1 MRRQPVTSPRATS
14 AVLAVVV
21 GALILGATTA
31 ALREIDVGSTA
42 AGFWRVALA
51 LPILLL
57 IAALSARH
65 EGRTKALVT
74 PAQWRLL
81 TIAGVCFAGDLV
93 FWHLSLVNTSL
104 GNATFLA
111 TLSSLWVPLV
121 AFCFLRQALSRRFV
135 LGLICALFGSGI
147 LVSAQLGTG
156 TSSWLGDV
164 YGLLTGFFFTGYIIA
179 VGYCRESLSTADTM
193 LYSSGLCAAILLPL
207 AIVALIV
214 AGEPILP
221 NSVTGWLSVF
231 ALALL
236 AHLAGQGLVAFGVG
250 RLSASL
256 AAVILCLEGV
266 GAMTVGALFYAE
278 NRDIWDLSA
287 VILIVSGIALAQRDA
302 AG

>member
-1 MRRQPVTSPRATS
+1 MTSPSTTS
-14 AVLAVVV
+14 LSVLAVVL

-51 LPILLL
+51 IPVLLVIAALGANSENSENRLTSLPSRPQWRLLL
-57 IAALSARH
+57 IAGA
-65 EGRTKALVT
+65 
-74 PAQWRLL
+74 
-81 TIAGVCFAGDLV
+81 CFAGDLV

-121 AFCFLRQALSRRFV
+121 AFCFLQQALSRRFV
-135 LGLICALFGSGI
+135 LGLICALLGSGI
-147 LVSAQLGTG
+147 LVSAHLSTG

-164 YGLLTGFFFTGYIIA
+164 YGLLTGFFFTGYILA
-179 VGYCRESLSTADTM
+179 VGYCRESLTTADTM
-193 LYSSGLCAAILLPL
+193 LYSSGLCAVLLLPL
-207 AIVALIV
+207 AIAAQVFVGEAL
-214 AGEPILP
+214 LP
-221 NSVTGWLSVF
+221 SSATGWLSVL

-250 RLSASL
+250 QLSASL

-278 NRDIWDLSA
+278 TRDAWDLGA
-287 VILIVSGIALAQRDA
+287 VVLIVAGIALAQRDA